1 MYHIVICD
9 DDTLFIYHMKCLL
22 LRAGLKPETC
32 KFYSYLSANEFE
44 ADFQNFYTI
53 DLLILDIQLPDVNGT
68 VFAKS
73 FREKFPSSTLVFC
86 SGKQSPTPE
95 SFESE
100 PYRYLLKAWTDAHM
114 VEKLTP
120 VIAHIQTEKAE
131 PFIHAGWYSTQL
143 KLPASEIMY
152 IARGRGC
159 SKIYVSKK
167 SPYYTYNEKIL
178 CKSSLS
184 DLHALLHDF
193 YFAYAHNSY
202 LVNLQHVTYLN
213 TTELTLSDN
222 SMLTISRSRQKE
234 FQAMFFRYMKSQD

>member
-1 MYHIVICD
+1 
-9 DDTLFIYHMKCLL
+9 
-22 LRAGLKPETC
+22 
-32 KFYSYLSANEFE
+32 
-44 ADFQNFYTI
+44 
-53 DLLILDIQLPDVNGT
+53 
-68 VFAKS
+68 
-73 FREKFPSSTLVFC
+73 
-86 SGKQSPTPE
+86 
-95 SFESE
+95 
-100 PYRYLLKAWTDAHM
+100 M
-114 VEKLTP
+114 VEKLSP
-120 VIAHIQTEKAE
+120 VIAHIRAKKPE

-234 FQAMFFRYMKSQD
+234 FQSMFFRYMKSQD